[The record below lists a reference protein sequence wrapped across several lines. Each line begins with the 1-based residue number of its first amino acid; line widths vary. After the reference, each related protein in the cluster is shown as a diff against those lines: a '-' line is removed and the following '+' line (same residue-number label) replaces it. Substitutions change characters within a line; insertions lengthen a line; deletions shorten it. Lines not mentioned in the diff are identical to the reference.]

1 MFECIN
7 FNILRDWTENQPFQH
22 MKYEAEK
29 DKYQKNNYSKRNLL
43 LVAEMRY
50 FNLITI
56 SASCLV
62 C

>member
-29 DKYQKNNYSKRNLL
+29 DKYQKKIII
-43 LVAEMRY
+43 VKE
-50 FNLITI
+50 T
-56 SASCLV
+56 C